1 MMMIIPNNEI
11 AKQMLTDF
19 FAKHWGTPEMAI
31 SSGIFRCDELDG
43 FAAVNESGEII
54 GCITYTIDGK
64 DCEII
69 SLDSMIENK
78 GIGTAL
84 LQQVEETAK
93 HAHCQRIK
101 LITTNDNVHAM
112 AFYQK
117 RGYQFAEVFP
127 NAVEKARRLKSEIPE
142 VAENGILIRDEIL
155 FSKVID

>member
-1 MMMIIPNNEI
+1 MV
-11 AKQMLTDF
+11 
-19 FAKHWGTPEMAI
+19 I

-43 FAAVNESGEII
+43 YAAVDEGGEII
-54 GCITYTIDGK
+54 GYITYVIHGN

-69 SLDSMIENK
+69 SLDSIIEKK
-78 GIGTAL
+78 GIGTAF

-93 HAHCQRIK
+93 HAR

-117 RGYQFAEVFP
+117 RGYQFAALFP
-127 NAVEKARRLKSEIPE
+127 NAVEEARRLKPEIPE
-142 VAENGILIRDEIL
+142 KAENGILIRDEIL

>member
-1 MMMIIPNNEI
+1 MV
-11 AKQMLTDF
+11 
-19 FAKHWGTPEMAI
+19 I
-31 SSGIFRCDELDG
+31 SSGMFRCDELDG
-43 FAAVNESGEII
+43 YAALDEDDEII
-54 GCITYTIDGK
+54 GCITYAINGK

-69 SLDSMIENK
+69 SLDSIIEKK

-117 RGYQFAEVFP
+117 RGYQFAALFP
-127 NAVEKARRLKSEIPE
+127 NAVEKARRLKPEIPE
-142 VAENGILIRDEIL
+142 KAENGILIRDKIL

>member
-1 MMMIIPNNEI
+1 MMIIIPNNEI
-11 AKQMLTDF
+11 AKHMLTDF
-19 FAKHWGTPEMAI
+19 FAKQWGTPEMAI

-54 GCITYTIDGK
+54 GCITYLIDGK

-93 HAHCQRIK
+93 YAHCQRIK

-127 NAVEKARRLKSEIPE
+127 NAVKKARRLKPEIPE

>member
-1 MMMIIPNNEI
+1 
-11 AKQMLTDF
+11 MLTDF
-19 FAKHWGTPEMAI
+19 FAKHWGAPEMVI

-43 FAAVNESGEII
+43 YAVVNESDEII
-54 GCITYTIDGK
+54 GCITYLIDGK

-117 RGYQFAEVFP
+117 RGYQFAAVFP
-127 NAVEKARRLKSEIPE
+127 NAVEKARRLKPEIPE
-142 VAENGILIRDEIL
+142 IAENGILIQDEIL
-155 FSKVID
+155 FSKIID

>member
-1 MMMIIPNNEI
+1 MV
-11 AKQMLTDF
+11 
-19 FAKHWGTPEMAI
+19 I

-43 FAAVNESGEII
+43 YAAVDEGGEII
-54 GCITYTIDGK
+54 GYITYVIHGK

-69 SLDSMIENK
+69 SLDSIIEKK
-78 GIGTAL
+78 GIGTAF

-93 HAHCQRIK
+93 HAR

-117 RGYQFAEVFP
+117 RDYQFAALFP
-127 NAVEKARRLKSEIPE
+127 NAVEEARRLKPEIPE
-142 VAENGILIRDEIL
+142 KAENGILIRDKIL